1 MGSAARR
8 PDGAVGCGSG
18 GCRGSAI
25 ATTVLL
31 GPLAEGPLRALEHV
45 AVAPFPSRLGPRF
58 FAALAWADDL
68 HAAEVRKGPGA
79 VPFTSHLL
87 AVAALVLEDGGD
99 EVDAVIAL
107 CHDAAE
113 EHGEVALTEIRRRFG
128 VTVADA
134 VAHLSDSFGPPV
146 DGFRAR
152 KTRLLGQ
159 LARPDL
165 DPRVL
170 RVAAADKLHN
180 VRSLLV
186 RLRHEGPDAWAAMPA
201 PAAEVAWF
209 YDAVGAL
216 LADRL
221 PESANAAELVL
232 AAAELTA
239 WVPEGR
245 LSPTG

>member
-1 MGSAARR
+1 
-8 PDGAVGCGSG
+8 
-18 GCRGSAI
+18 
-25 ATTVLL
+25 
-31 GPLAEGPLRALEHV
+31 
-45 AVAPFPSRLGPRF
+45 VAPSTHRLGPRF
-58 FAALAWADDL
+58 HAALAWADEL

-79 VPFTSHLL
+79 VSFTSHLL

-99 EVDAVIAL
+99 EVDAVIAV

-128 VTVADA
+128 ATVADV
-134 VAHLSDSFGPPV
+134 VAQLSDSVGPPV
-146 DGFRAR
+146 DSFTSR

-159 LARPDL
+159 LTHPDL
-165 DPRVL
+165 DPRAL

-186 RLRHEGPDAWAAMPA
+186 RLRHEGPEAWSAMPA
-201 PAAEVAWF
+201 PAAEVVWF

-221 PESANAAELVL
+221 PDSANAAELVL
-232 AAAELTA
+232 AAAELAA

-245 LSPTG
+245 LSPTT